1 MEEQQLRSADKVL
14 TMVLENPQKLK
25 ALKQNPAEELAKIT
39 KAAKE
44 QTAAYSVPNTPI
56 YRTVV
61 GALGLVAVIAV
72 TGAVVLGAMQ
82 TEGGPPDVIVALGS
96 AAVGAL
102 AGLLAPSPRGK

>member
-14 TMVLENPQKLK
+14 TMVLENPRKLK

-39 KAAKE
+39 KAAKQ
-44 QTAAYSVPNTPI
+44 QTPAYTVPNTPI

-61 GALGLVAVIAV
+61 GALGLVAVIAII
-72 TGAVVLGAMQ
+72 GAVVLGAMENA
-82 TEGGPPDVIVALGS
+82 TPDVLVALGS